1 MRLIGNRAA
10 LVGAYLVT
18 LVYVSWPVLAHPSQ
32 LSNPIRQFLAI
43 AFVVASLVAL
53 TVDKCGIFSMVIA
66 GLNGLVGLGAFGAM
80 VWAVHGKVLG
90 GDESF
95 ELPAV
100 VYFTIAVPLISAMTL
115 FVDVRSRR
123 GHGRS

>member
-1 MRLIGNRAA
+1 M
-10 LVGAYLVT
+10 T
-18 LVYVSWPVLAHPSQ
+18 LVYVSWPVLEHPAQ
-32 LSNPIRQFLAI
+32 LSNPIWQFLAI

-53 TVDKCGIFSMVIA
+53 TVDKCAIFTMVIA
-66 GLNGLVGLGAFGAM
+66 GLNGLVGLGTLGAV

-95 ELPAV
+95 EMPAV

-123 GHGRS
+123 GHERS